1 MKYTLIGTEIAF
13 VIGVVLL
20 AWNYAIRT
28 FDYLSMFLI
37 ALFLV
42 AIIMLQDINSRKEWE
57 EEV

>member
-13 VIGVVLL
+13 VIGVVYL